1 MPRALGLA
9 ANDADEEQHS
19 LIELSEGGGQ
29 RNTKRRGRPSPRREL
44 GGEGR
49 THQNNG
55 PFCKLIAALLA
66 LLIVVV
72 YKIGVQEGINIGLE
86 EEDSLED
93 VENKVG
99 NGGGSYQILKPKGGG
114 GGELSIQEKEDT
126 KEPTV
131 SPTSKITEQQKVEP
145 IPETSSPTPL
155 PTKATTQAPVPT
167 FSPTLSPSKQTII
180 EQQQQDETDSQTT
193 TLLWTPQPNPYISK
207 FNTSEWIEF
216 HNNQWQLR
224 VNNSLDINAKYGMY
238 CPNEAP
244 ADYPQVDPMCPELI
258 LDESN
263 KPIFKEDL
271 SYLADGPTVKCI
283 ETGLKE
289 DRCGGRDGPWLN
301 KTIWPLIR
309 GPFCAEQ
316 NAERKEKFPLP
327 EELTPYYELGY
338 DRVDPTKSKDGESF
352 DGGSATSNLLPFD
365 GNTVKEH
372 FLKFEAMLDHYYEG
386 LSRQLLERQIAPEPD
401 SEFYGAM
408 LKRWSDQI
416 MRIILRVKDGRD
428 NKLVIG
434 VLGDSVTSGTD
445 NCYYD
450 AWPESLRRQLAPLFS
465 SMGIEIEIR
474 NAGKNGGWN
483 LASQMLCAYD
493 MLGASDRPDE
503 LGLDFLF
510 LCNKFVKATYL
521 DAEHMIRRALLG
533 KSHTLVSITAQD
545 GMNEAEFLENFA
557 SYGFN
562 IGKNLDD
569 APPELGIPGELNSR
583 GSPFKFWFPNQN
595 R

>member
-9 ANDADEEQHS
+9 VDLANDADEEHHS
-19 LIELSEGGGQ
+19 LIELSEGGGGQ

-44 GGEGR
+44 GGGEGP
-49 THQNNG
+49 THG

-93 VENKVG
+93 VENKDG
-99 NGGGSYQILKPKGGG
+99 KGEILKPKGGG
-114 GGELSIQEKEDT
+114 GGLSVEEKEET
-126 KEPTV
+126 KEPTE
-131 SPTSKITEQQKVEP
+131 SPTSKITQQQNVVP

-167 FSPTLSPSKQTII
+167 FSPTLSPSKQTI
-180 EQQQQDETDSQTT
+180 EEEEQDETDSQSTT
-193 TLLWTPQPNPYISK
+193 TALWTPQPNPYISK

-224 VNNSLDINAKYGMY
+224 VNNSLDINLKYGMY
-238 CPNEAP
+238 CPNEPP

-263 KPIFKEDL
+263 KPVFKDDL

-316 NAERKEKFPLP
+316 DAERKDKFPLP
-327 EELTPYYELGY
+327 EELAPYYELGY
-338 DRVDPTKSKDGESF
+338 DRGDPTNSKDGESF
-352 DGGSATSNLLPFD
+352 DGGPASSNLLPFD
-365 GNTVKEH
+365 GHTVTEH

-386 LSRQLLERQIAPEPD
+386 LSRQLLERQIAPMPD
-401 SEFYGAM
+401 SELYGAM
-408 LKRWSDQI
+408 LKRWADQI
-416 MRIILRVKDGRD
+416 MRIILRVKDGRE

-465 SMGIEIEIR
+465 SMGIEIEVR

-493 MLGASDRPDE
+493 MLGASDRPDD

-510 LCNKFVKATYL
+510 LCNKFVKASYL

-533 KSHTLVSITAQD
+533 KSHTLVSITVQD

-583 GSPFKFWFPNQN
+583 GSPFRFWFPNQD